1 MSYYFFLGPGLKLPI
16 PPSELT
22 IQTPSQNKTVTL
34 INEGEVNILR
44 KKGLKEISF
53 EALLPQVKY
62 PFASYDLGNYTA
74 TAGILAL
81 KALDAANVPFPFVV
95 MRMTP
100 NGKVLFFTSM
110 LVTLEDYE
118 LYESAENGMDV
129 VVKINLKE
137 YNSYG
142 TSLFKQVAM
151 TALGALATGTAALV
165 SKTRDSSTK
174 TTNKT
179 YTVKKGDT
187 LWGIAKREFNDGQKY
202 KDIAK
207 LNNIANPNKIQ
218 VGQVLR
224 LS

>member
-118 LYESAENGMDV
+118 LYESAEMEWM
-129 VVKINLKE
+129 L
-137 YNSYG
+137 
-142 TSLFKQVAM
+142 L
-151 TALGALATGTAALV
+151 
-165 SKTRDSSTK
+165 
-174 TTNKT
+174 
-179 YTVKKGDT
+179 
-187 LWGIAKREFNDGQKY
+187 
-202 KDIAK
+202 
-207 LNNIANPNKIQ
+207 
-218 VGQVLR
+218 
-224 LS
+224 

>member
-1 MSYYFFLGPGLKLPI
+1 MAYYFYLSTLQLPI
-16 PPSELT
+16 TPSALT
-22 IQTPSQNKTVTL
+22 ISTPSQNKTVTL
-34 INEGEVNILR
+34 IDEGEVSILR

-53 EALLPQVKY
+53 KALLPQTKY
-62 PFASYDLGNYTA
+62 PFANYNLDVYDA
-74 TAGILAL
+74 TSFIVAL
-81 KALDAANVPFPFVV
+81 KALEALKKPFPFIVT
-95 MRMTP
+95 RMSP
-100 NGKVLFFTSM
+100 RGKLLFFTSM
-110 LVTLEDYE
+110 MVTLEDYDLIE
-118 LYESAENGMDV
+118 DANDGLDV
-129 VVKINLKE
+129 TLDIKLKE

-142 TSLFKQVAM
+142 TSIFKKVAESVVG
-151 TALGALATGTAALV
+151 TALSLV
-165 SKTRDSSTK
+165 TKSRDSSSK

-224 LS
+224 LR